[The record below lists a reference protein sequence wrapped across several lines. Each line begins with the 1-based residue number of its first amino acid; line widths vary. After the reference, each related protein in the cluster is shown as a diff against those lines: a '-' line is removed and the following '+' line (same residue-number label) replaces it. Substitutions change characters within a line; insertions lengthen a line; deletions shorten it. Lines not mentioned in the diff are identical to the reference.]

1 MISKQLISVEP
12 FLSLYQWQI
21 WRAEAWVALAQKEA
35 VMNWNLGIGDGDSGQ
50 KGSGFVVMVYLD
62 ESDFDFNN

>member
-1 MISKQLISVEP
+1 MISKRLISVEP

-21 WRAEAWVALAQKEA
+21 WRVEAWVALAQKEA
-35 VMNWNLGIGDGDSGQ
+35 VMNWNLGIGDGDPGQ
-50 KGSGFVVMVYLD
+50 KGAGFVVVVYLD